1 MCLALLP
8 VCGAA
13 ADTQS
18 AGAVKA
24 MIPDAS
30 RNAHPLAVNDPL
42 QWNDL
47 LQTDAKGRVRAGLN
61 DGSILSLGS
70 NSQLRIVQHDAAVQ
84 QTQIDLTYGKLRN
97 QVTKITQPQGKYQV
111 KTSNA
116 VIGVIGT
123 DFYVDYAK
131 GRTTV
136 ICYEGRVFVTPVGDA
151 RVMGSTNVPA
161 APDGSMTL
169 RAGQI
174 VIIGPKI
181 SRDETL
187 LYPVLMQQSKNDTDV
202 SASAT
207 TAAKPQLD
215 DGQTRTAKGLPT
227 LAGKDDTDVS
237 APATTAAKPQL
248 DGGQTRTEKGLPVP
262 AAKDDTDVSAPA
274 TTAAKPQL
282 DGGQTRTQQGLPALA
297 ADPRLTDAAGKHNGL
312 MAENGAHQSSVSA
325 PATTAAKPQ
334 LDDETQLVGLINQ
347 TRTEKGLPALAV
359 DPRLTDAAR
368 KHTELMAENG
378 ALTHQF
384 PGELPLQQR
393 IDAENIPTDLE
404 AENVGWDVNV
414 AAAHQSL
421 VEDPPHLRNILDSGC
436 NVVGVAVIRRGNHVF
451 ITEDFAHLVPE
462 NSQP

>member
-1 MCLALLP
+1 MFRSVEFWFSRFVPLLLCLTVLP

-18 AGAVKA
+18 AGSVKA

-30 RNAHPLAVNDPL
+30 RNAHPLAINDPL

-47 LQTDAKGRVRAGLN
+47 LQTDARGRVRAGLN

-70 NSQLRIVQHDAAVQ
+70 NSQLRIVQHDAAAQ

-97 QVTKITQPQGKYQV
+97 QVTKITQPNGKYQV
-111 KTSNA
+111 KTANA

-136 ICYEGRVFVTPVGDA
+136 ICYEGRVSVTPIGDA
-151 RVMGSTNVPA
+151 RVLGSTDVPA

-181 SRDETL
+181 ARAETL
-187 LYPVLMQQSKNDTDV
+187 LYPVLMEESQDDTDV
-202 SASAT
+202 SAPTT

-215 DGQTRTAKGLPT
+215 NNQTRTGNALPAPAGKGDTDVSAPTTSAAKPQVDNET
-227 LAGKDDTDVS
+227 QSVDHINQTRSEKTPPALAGKDSTGVS

-248 DGGQTRTEKGLPVP
+248 
-262 AAKDDTDVSAPA
+262 A
-274 TTAAKPQL
+274 
-282 DGGQTRTQQGLPALA
+282 
-297 ADPRLTDAAGKHNGL
+297 
-312 MAENGAHQSSVSA
+312 
-325 PATTAAKPQ
+325 
-334 LDDETQLVGLINQ
+334 DETQLADLINQ

-368 KHTELMAENG
+368 KHTELMVENG
-378 ALTHQF
+378 ALSHQF
-384 PGELPLQQR
+384 PGEPPLQQR
-393 IDAENIPTDLE
+393 IDEENIPTDLE

-421 VEDPPHLRNILDSGC
+421 IEDPPHLRNILDPEC

-451 ITEDFAHLVPE
+451 VTEDFAHMVPE
-462 NSQP
+462 KSQP

>member
-1 MCLALLP
+1 VRLTTSAIFRRLEFWFSRFVPLFMCLALLP

-136 ICYEGRVFVTPVGDA
+136 ICYEGRVSVTPVGDA

-248 DGGQTRTEKGLPVP
+248 DDGQTRTAKGLPTL
-262 AAKDDTDVSAPA
+262 AGKDDTDVSAPA

-282 DGGQTRTQQGLPALA
+282 DDGQTRTA
-297 ADPRLTDAAGKHNGL
+297 
-312 MAENGAHQSSVSA
+312 
-325 PATTAAKPQ
+325 
-334 LDDETQLVGLINQ
+334 
-347 TRTEKGLPALAV
+347 KGLPTLAGK
-359 DPRLTDAAR
+359 DAGRQRRHGRFGSRNNCCQTTAR
-368 KHTELMAENG
+368 WRPDSHRKRPSDAGRQRRHGCFGTRNNCRQTTARWRPDSHRKRPSG
-378 ALTHQF
+378 ASR
-384 PGELPLQQR
+384 QR
-393 IDAENIPTDLE
+393 RHGCFGTRNNCCQTTTRWRPDSHPTR
-404 AENVGWDVNV
+404 
-414 AAAHQSL
+414 
-421 VEDPPHLRNILDSGC
+421 PSGA
-436 NVVGVAVIRRGNHVF
+436 GR
-451 ITEDFAHLVPE
+451 
-462 NSQP
+462 